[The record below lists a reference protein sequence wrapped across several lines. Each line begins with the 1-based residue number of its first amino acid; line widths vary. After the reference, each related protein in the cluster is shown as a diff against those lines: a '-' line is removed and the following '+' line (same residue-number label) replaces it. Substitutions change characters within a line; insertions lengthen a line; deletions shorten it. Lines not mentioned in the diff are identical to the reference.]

1 MHQKYGPIVRINT
14 RELHIRDSEFYSQIY
29 AGNSRKINKDAPTVQ
44 AFAVPTSVAATVD
57 HYHHRARR
65 GYINQYFSKRSIVDL
80 EPIIHERVD
89 RLCGRFQ
96 FALQTQNVISL
107 DSAFSAL
114 TADIITSRLY
124 GEHFDYLGI
133 EDFKFAV
140 RETFEGMS
148 LVFHLSRF
156 IPFMMA
162 TLKLLPV
169 AMIRSIMPSAADL
182 LDIRE
187 GIKRNLLCAL
197 DSKQTQNVQSVIAA
211 ALKDPEIPQEERSID
226 RLMDE
231 GTTIIFAGTETS
243 ARAMSVAFFHL
254 YDNKSHLK
262 KLRDELSS
270 TIGTRP
276 SKEWSLS
283 ELEALPFLTG
293 VVNECL
299 RLSFGAVGRL
309 PRVSTH
315 DALQYG
321 DYTIPPGTP
330 VSQSTY
336 FVHTDPAIFPEPFV
350 FDPTR
355 WIKAENDRV
364 PLGRYLVSFSKGTRQ
379 CLGLNM
385 ANAELY
391 IAIARIANTFDM
403 DLHDT
408 MKDDIEVHHVRLVG
422 YPKKVQGQSPGR
434 GQVKVKMTG
443 MVERNVEVS

>member
-1 MHQKYGPIVRINT
+1 
-14 RELHIRDSEFYSQIY
+14 
-29 AGNSRKINKDAPTVQ
+29 
-44 AFAVPTSVAATVD
+44 VAATVD

-89 RLCGRFQ
+89 RLCGRFKS
-96 FALQTQNVISL
+96 AIQTQNVISL

-270 TIGTRP
+270 TLGTRP
-276 SKEWSLS
+276 SKEWSLA
-283 ELEALPFLTG
+283 ELEALPFL
-293 VVNECL
+293 
-299 RLSFGAVGRL
+299 
-309 PRVSTH
+309 
-315 DALQYG
+315 
-321 DYTIPPGTP
+321 
-330 VSQSTY
+330 VSQLL
-336 FVHTDPAIFPEPFV
+336 
-350 FDPTR
+350 PT
-355 WIKAENDRV
+355 
-364 PLGRYLVSFSKGTRQ
+364 G
-379 CLGLNM
+379 
-385 ANAELY
+385 
-391 IAIARIANTFDM
+391 
-403 DLHDT
+403 
-408 MKDDIEVHHVRLVG
+408 
-422 YPKKVQGQSPGR
+422 
-434 GQVKVKMTG
+434 
-443 MVERNVEVS
+443 